1 VQPRRTL
8 VKYASVAPRS
18 RLEIRTVKRETA
30 SFFFLQEI
38 YLKKRGKIINMKKQ
52 VILPLFLVL
61 TSLSFFVFPQGSRA
75 AIEYGGNTYQAPF
88 AASTTSK
95 VGEIIDHVVKDELG
109 ASSTTDVAG
118 ITKGAKNI
126 FTRISD
132 WLREKAGIDL
142 SGIFKGIL
150 NFFVTIFKFLFGL
163 IKDSI

>member
-1 VQPRRTL
+1 
-8 VKYASVAPRS
+8 
-18 RLEIRTVKRETA
+18 
-30 SFFFLQEI
+30 
-38 YLKKRGKIINMKKQ
+38 MKKQ
-52 VILPLFLVL
+52 VILPFFLVL

-88 AASTTSK
+88 AASTTGK

-126 FTRISD
+126 FTKISD

-142 SGIFKGIL
+142 VGIFKGIGS
-150 NFFVTIFKFLFGL
+150 FFVMIFKFIFSFL
-163 IKDSI
+163 KDSI